1 MFELH
6 IQHASIFKA
15 LTAGPGRGSA
25 QLCNFI
31 MHHSEG
37 HITWVPCSAAAEW
50 NGMERLAYHYGPTS
64 ELGGDGC
71 EKAHALSASFIFLH
85 SVIHI
90 QVYMY
95 SYTYKRCQIKKQ
107 LMVVC
112 WHTHNLKQPILWEG
126 GFVRLPPPP
135 SLSIVI
141 VWGRCRLIFVI
152 G

>member
-37 HITWVPCSAAAEW
+37 HITCVPCSATAEW

-90 QVYMY
+90 QVYIY
-95 SYTYKRCQIKKQ
+95 VTATLTNVAKLR
-107 LMVVC
+107 
-112 WHTHNLKQPILWEG
+112 NN
-126 GFVRLPPPP
+126 
-135 SLSIVI
+135 
-141 VWGRCRLIFVI
+141 
-152 G
+152 